1 MSAPLSILIIATAHA
16 ALGPTPNATGLWL
29 QELSDPYYE
38 FLDAGANVA
47 VATLPGGNIPI
58 DPHSVGEKGKN
69 PASVERFLADEKAS
83 AWLKNATPLSQLKA
97 QGWDIVFVPGGHGA
111 MWELGSSENLGR
123 FLSDVWKNQSVL
135 GSVCHGAAALV
146 NVKDE
151 TGAPL
156 VKGRTVNS
164 FTDSEEAA
172 MKLASV
178 VPFPLETKL
187 RELGANFEKGENF
200 SAFTVSDGC
209 LVTGQNPA
217 SSLLVA
223 KGLLKAAQERQH

>member
-1 MSAPLSILIIATAHA
+1 
-16 ALGPTPNATGLWL
+16 
-29 QELSDPYYE
+29 
-38 FLDAGANVA
+38 
-47 VATLPGGNIPI
+47 
-58 DPHSVGEKGKN
+58 
-69 PASVERFLADEKAS
+69 
-83 AWLKNATPLSQLKA
+83 
-97 QGWDIVFVPGGHGA
+97 
-111 MWELGSSENLGR
+111 
-123 FLSDVWKNQSVL
+123 
-135 GSVCHGAAALV
+135 
-146 NVKDE
+146 
-151 TGAPL
+151 
-156 VKGRTVNS
+156 
-164 FTDSEEAA
+164 

>member
-1 MSAPLSILIIATAHA
+1 M
-16 ALGPTPNATGLWL
+16 
-29 QELSDPYYE
+29 
-38 FLDAGANVA
+38 
-47 VATLPGGNIPI
+47 
-58 DPHSVGEKGKN
+58 
-69 PASVERFLADEKAS
+69 
-83 AWLKNATPLSQLKA
+83 
-97 QGWDIVFVPGGHGA
+97 WD
-111 MWELGSSENLGR
+111 WGSSENLGR
-123 FLSDVWKNQSVL
+123 FLSDVWKNQPVL

-151 TGAPL
+151 AGAPL

-200 SAFTVSDGC
+200 SAFTVSDGR